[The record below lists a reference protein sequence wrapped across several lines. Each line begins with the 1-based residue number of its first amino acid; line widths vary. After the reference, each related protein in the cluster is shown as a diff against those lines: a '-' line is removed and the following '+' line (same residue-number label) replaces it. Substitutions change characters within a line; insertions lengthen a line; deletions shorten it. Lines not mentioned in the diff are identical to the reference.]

1 MRRELNALTYPQTAA
16 HISIGWAMVDI
27 TPDRPVQL
35 MGQYY
40 ERVSEG
46 VRDPLTATAL
56 ALDSGRE
63 QAVIVSCDLI
73 DAPQAVQERVRLR
86 LASRLPGLDVAA
98 VLMAATHTHTAPV
111 LEDGWYPTPAADLMR
126 TEEYV
131 DFLVERL
138 VDVVVEAWD
147 AREPGGVSWGLAR
160 AVVGHNRRVLYAD
173 GAAQMYGRT
182 DVPSFSG
189 IEGGRDDGVELLY
202 TWDSGGGLTGA
213 AINVACPS
221 QAVAHLSVVSAEFW
235 GEARQQ
241 LRARLTPELFV
252 LPLCGAAGDQA
263 PRDMVRRG
271 RGDPDLWNRPGVA
284 ELGCRI
290 ANAVERALLGASAA
304 VQTEVVFR
312 HTRELLDL
320 PARKVT
326 PEEAGAVRARQE
338 VLAQQEIASGADED
352 GEMRQND
359 QLLERYENQ
368 GECPLYRME
377 LHVLR
382 IGDVA
387 LVTNP
392 FELFLDYGLR
402 IKARSQA
409 LQTMVVQ
416 LACGSG
422 GYLPTARAV
431 AAGGYGAR
439 VLDGEVGPEGGQAL
453 VERSVELIN
462 SLMSDA
468 AG

>member
-1 MRRELNALTYPQTAA
+1 MGSMRRELNALTYPQTAA

-221 QAVAHLSVVSAEFW
+221 QAAAHLSVVSADFW

-241 LRARLTPELFV
+241 LPDRWAQPRLLGDPGGWGEHRRRPDRPRLHQPHLDDRRLPGCVLAAAPGHPGLLGRRTESFGGSPLWRFLRLRARYHPRVGIAADVDVGPRRARSERLQLLAADALQPCGTHRRSQRGGQSVQSL
-252 LPLCGAAGDQA
+252 LLCGLRAAHAAARGGA
-263 PRDMVRRG
+263 LLPRH
-271 RGDPDLWNRPGVA
+271 VA
-284 ELGCRI
+284 EGEPMPGLG
-290 ANAVERALLGASAA
+290 
-304 VQTEVVFR
+304 
-312 HTRELLDL
+312 
-320 PARKVT
+320 
-326 PEEAGAVRARQE
+326 RQ
-338 VLAQQEIASGADED
+338 
-352 GEMRQND
+352 
-359 QLLERYENQ
+359 
-368 GECPLYRME
+368 
-377 LHVLR
+377 
-382 IGDVA
+382 
-387 LVTNP
+387 
-392 FELFLDYGLR
+392 
-402 IKARSQA
+402 
-409 LQTMVVQ
+409 
-416 LACGSG
+416 
-422 GYLPTARAV
+422 
-431 AAGGYGAR
+431 
-439 VLDGEVGPEGGQAL
+439 
-453 VERSVELIN
+453 
-462 SLMSDA
+462 
-468 AG
+468 